1 MLYKYITVV
10 LMMCAGKATY
20 AHKQDASSACA
31 ERRVANGGAAA
42 KTTVAAIEENDYDVK
57 HLKFNL
63 ALTNT
68 STYVSGDVT
77 TTAQVTVTTMPVYAF
92 ELDGAI
98 TIDSFKLNG
107 ALMPVTS
114 SGAVRKVTLSSAIAQ
129 NTVFTAQVFY
139 HGAAA
144 AGTGQFFTG
153 GLNPVNTNGFKLMYS
168 ISDDL
173 FADDW
178 WPAKQS
184 LQDKI
189 DSVDMWVTVDDTLK
203 VGSNGLLK
211 NTVPLAGNKVRYEWK
226 TKHPI
231 EYYLISVAVA
241 PYNEYSYYM
250 HYTDGSNDSMLIQ
263 NYVYNT
269 PGHLTSTA
277 KAALDS
283 TGLIVDYYSQLF
295 GRYAFDDEKYGHSMS
310 PLGGGMEHQTM
321 TTMGVD
327 AYSDVTL
334 ISHELGHQWWGNN
347 VSFASWRD
355 VWLSE
360 GITSYCEQLFVE
372 KFRGTAAQKAYRTK
386 VMNQAKAGT
395 GSVYVD
401 DTTQVWRI
409 FDGTLTYK
417 KGASVTHMLR
427 YLAPQDSLFFKG
439 LRRYRQQFY
448 NGTAYT
454 KDLKQAMEIEYGTN
468 LDTFFNQWIYGEGY
482 PSYSA
487 RWAQQ
492 GSTLVIQIK
501 QNTTKA
507 SSVPCFHMPIEIK
520 LITNNGDKI
529 IKLYN
534 NANTQTFVTTC
545 ADIVSNIQ
553 IDPDDHILNS
563 GGLVQKDDAILN
575 VAGVALDEFAVQP
588 NPASDNWLVKGIP
601 TGAQC
606 ILTDM
611 AGKVL
616 WQQTATGDIVVPAK
630 DLIPGSYTLSV
641 SNKGTRAVSARLIK
655 Y

>member
-10 LMMCAGKATY
+10 LMICAGKATY

-31 ERRVANGGAAA
+31 ERRVASGGAAA

-92 ELDGAI
+92 ELDAAI

-107 ALMPVTS
+107 VLMPVTS
-114 SGAVRKVTLSSAIAQ
+114 AGAVRKVTLSSALAQ

-139 HGAAA
+139 HGAAT
-144 AGTGQFFTG
+144 AGNGQFFSA
-153 GLNPVNTNGFKLMYS
+153 GLHPVTANGFKLMYS

-372 KFRGTAAQKAYRTK
+372 KFRGAAAQKAYRTK

-454 KDLKQAMEIEYGTN
+454 KDLKQAMEVEYGTN

-553 IDPDDHILNS
+553 IDPDDHVLNS

-641 SNKGTRAVSARLIK
+641 SKKGTRAVSARLIK

>member
-1 MLYKYITVV
+1 
-10 LMMCAGKATY
+10 MCAGTATY
-20 AHKQDASSACA
+20 AHKQDAGSDCA
-31 ERRVANGGAAA
+31 ERRVASGGAAA
-42 KTTVAAIEENDYDVK
+42 KTTIATIEENDYDVK

-77 TTAQVTVTTMPVYAF
+77 TTAHVTATTMPVYAF
-92 ELDGAI
+92 ELDAAI

-107 ALMPVTS
+107 VLMPVTS
-114 SGAVRKVTLSSAIAQ
+114 AGAVRKVTLSSALAQ

-139 HGAAA
+139 HGAAT
-144 AGTGQFFTG
+144 AGNGQFFSA
-153 GLNPVNTNGFKLMYS
+153 GLHPVTANGFKLMYS

-178 WPAKQS
+178 WPCKQS

-211 NTVPLAGNKVRYEWK
+211 NTVALTGNKVRYEWK

-269 PGHLTSTA
+269 PGHFTPTA

-283 TGLIVDYYSQLF
+283 TGLIVDHFSNIF

-321 TTMGVD
+321 TTMGTG
-327 AYSDVTL
+327 AYTDVTL
-334 ISHELGHQWWGNN
+334 IAHELGHQWWGNN

-372 KFRGTAAQKAYRTK
+372 KFRGAAAQKAYRTM

-439 LRRYRQQFY
+439 MRTYRQQFY
-448 NGTAYT
+448 NGTATT
-454 KDLKQAMEIEYGTN
+454 KDLKLAMESVYGAS

-482 PSYSA
+482 PSYNA
-487 RWAQQ
+487 KWAQQ
-492 GSTLVIQIK
+492 GNTLVIQLK
-501 QNTTKA
+501 QTTTKA
-507 SSVPCFHMPIEIK
+507 SSVPCFHMPVEIK

-545 ADIVSNIQ
+545 TDEVSNIQ
-553 IDPDDHILNS
+553 IDPDDHILNA
-563 GGLVQKDDAILN
+563 GGLVQKDNAVLK
-575 VAGVALDEFAVQP
+575 VAGITLNEFTVQP

-601 TGAQC
+601 AGAQC

-616 WQQTATGDIVVPAK
+616 WQQTAEGDIVVPAK
-630 DLIPGSYTLSV
+630 DLAPGSYTLSV
-641 SNKGTRAVSARLIK
+641 SKKGSRPVSARLIK

>member
-553 IDPDDHILNS
+553 IDPDDHVLNS

-641 SNKGTRAVSARLIK
+641 SKKGTRAVSARLIK

>member
-1 MLYKYITVV
+1 MV
-10 LMMCAGKATY
+10 CAGTVTY
-20 AHKQDASSACA
+20 AHKQDAGSACA
-31 ERRVANGGAAA
+31 ERRVASGGAAA
-42 KTTVAAIEENDYDVK
+42 KTTIAAIEENDYDVK

-68 STYVSGDVT
+68 STTVSGDVT
-77 TTAQVTVTTMPVYAF
+77 TTAQVTATTMPVYAF

-114 SGAVRKVTLSSAIAQ
+114 AGAVRKVTLSSALAQ
-129 NTVFTAQVFY
+129 NTVFIAQVFY

-211 NTVPLAGNKVRYEWK
+211 NTVSLPGNKKRYEWK

-269 PGHLTSTA
+269 PGHLTATA

-283 TGLIVDYYSQLF
+283 TGLIVDYYSQIF
-295 GRYAFDDEKYGHSMS
+295 GRYAFDDEKYGHCMS

-327 AYSDVTL
+327 AYNDVTL

-360 GITSYCEQLFVE
+360 GITSYCEQLFVG
-372 KFRGTAAQKAYRTK
+372 KFGGAVAQKVYRTM
-386 VMNQAKAGT
+386 VMNQAKAAT

-401 DTTQVWRI
+401 DTTKVWRI
-409 FDGTLTYK
+409 FDGVLTYK
-417 KGASVTHMLR
+417 KGASVTHMLH

-439 LRRYRQQFY
+439 LRAYRQQFY
-448 NGTAYT
+448 NGAAYT
-454 KDLKQAMEIEYGTN
+454 KDLKQAMETVYGTS

-482 PSYSA
+482 PMYGA
-487 RWAQQ
+487 KWAQQ
-492 GSTLVIQIK
+492 GSTLVIQLT
-501 QNTTKA
+501 QSTTKA
-507 SSVPCFHMPIEIK
+507 ASVPCFHMPVEIR
-520 LITNNGDKI
+520 LVTNNGDKI

-545 ADIVSNIQ
+545 TDVVSNIQ
-553 IDPDDHILNS
+553 IDPDDHILN
-563 GGLVQKDDAILN
+563 GGGFVQKDNALLN
-575 VAGVALDEFAVQP
+575 VHGVVLDEFNVQP
-588 NPASDNWLVKGIP
+588 NPASDSWVAKGISA
-601 TGAQC
+601 GAKC
-606 ILTDM
+606 VLTDM

-616 WQQTATGDIVVPAK
+616 WQQVAEGDVVVPAK
-630 DLIPGSYTLSV
+630 ELAAGTYTLSV
-641 SNKGTRAVSARLIK
+641 SKNGTKPLYTRLIK

>member
-10 LMMCAGKATY
+10 LMICAGKATY

-31 ERRVANGGAAA
+31 ERRVASGGAAA

-114 SGAVRKVTLSSAIAQ
+114 AGAVRKVTLSSAIAQ

-372 KFRGTAAQKAYRTK
+372 KFRGAAAQKAYRTK

-454 KDLKQAMEIEYGTN
+454 KDLKQAMEVEYGTN

-553 IDPDDHILNS
+553 IDPDDHVLNS

-641 SNKGTRAVSARLIK
+641 SKKGTRAVSARLIK

>member
-1 MLYKYITVV
+1 
-10 LMMCAGKATY
+10 MCAGTATY
-20 AHKQDASSACA
+20 AHKQDAGSACA
-31 ERRVANGGAAA
+31 ERRVASGGAAA
-42 KTTVAAIEENDYDVK
+42 KTTIATIEENDYDVK

-68 STYVSGDVT
+68 STYVSGDVM
-77 TTAQVTVTTMPVYAF
+77 TTAQVTATTMPVYAF
-92 ELDGAI
+92 ELDAAI

-107 ALMPVTS
+107 VLMPVTS
-114 SGAVRKVTLSSAIAQ
+114 AGAVRKVTLSSALAQ

-139 HGAAA
+139 HGAAT
-144 AGTGQFFTG
+144 AGNGQFFSA
-153 GLNPVNTNGFKLMYS
+153 GLHPVTANGFKLMYS

-178 WPAKQS
+178 WPCKQS

-211 NTVPLAGNKVRYEWK
+211 NTVALTGNKVRYEWK

-231 EYYLISVAVA
+231 EYYLISVAIA

-269 PGHLTSTA
+269 PGHFTPTA

-283 TGLIVDYYSQLF
+283 TGLIVDHFSNIF

-321 TTMGVD
+321 TTMGTG
-327 AYSDVTL
+327 AYTDVTL
-334 ISHELGHQWWGNN
+334 IAHELGHQWWGNN

-372 KFRGTAAQKAYRTK
+372 KFRGAAAQKAYRTM

-439 LRRYRQQFY
+439 MRTYRQQFY
-448 NGTAYT
+448 NGTATT
-454 KDLKQAMEIEYGTN
+454 KDLKLAMESVYGAS

-482 PSYSA
+482 PSYNA
-487 RWAQQ
+487 KWAQQ
-492 GSTLVIQIK
+492 GNTLVIQLK
-501 QNTTKA
+501 QTTTKA

-545 ADIVSNIQ
+545 TDEVSNIQ
-553 IDPDDHILNS
+553 IDPDDHILNA
-563 GGLVQKDDAILN
+563 GGLVQKDNAVLK
-575 VAGVALDEFAVQP
+575 VAGITLNEFTVQP

-601 TGAQC
+601 AGAQC

-616 WQQTATGDIVVPAK
+616 WQQTAEGDIVVPAK
-630 DLIPGSYTLSV
+630 DLVPGSYTLSV
-641 SNKGTRAVSARLIK
+641 SKKGTKPVCARLIK

>member
-575 VAGVALDEFAVQP
+575 VAGVALDEFAVQS

>member
-1 MLYKYITVV
+1 MLYKYLAVIMVCACTVS
-10 LMMCAGKATY
+10 Y
-20 AHKQDASSACA
+20 AHKQDAGSACA
-31 ERRVANGGAAA
+31 ERRVASGGTAA

-68 STYVSGDVT
+68 STNVSGDVT
-77 TTAQVTVTTMPVYAF
+77 TTAQVTATTMPVYAF
-92 ELDGAI
+92 ELDAAI

-107 ALMPVTS
+107 VLMSVAS
-114 SGAVRKVTLSSAIAQ
+114 AGAVRKVTLSSALAQ
-129 NTVFTAQVFY
+129 NTMFTAQVFY
-139 HGAAA
+139 HGAAT
-144 AGTGQFFTG
+144 AGNGQFFSA
-153 GLNPVNTNGFKLMYS
+153 GLHPVTANGFKLMYS

-178 WPAKQS
+178 WPCKQS

-211 NTVPLAGNKVRYEWK
+211 NTVPLSGNKVRYEWK

-269 PGHLTSTA
+269 PGHFTPTA

-283 TGLIVDYYSQLF
+283 TGLIVDHFSNIF

-321 TTMGVD
+321 TTMGTG
-327 AYSDVTL
+327 AYTDVTL
-334 ISHELGHQWWGNN
+334 IAHELGHQWWGNN

-372 KFRGTAAQKAYRTK
+372 KFRGAAAQKAYRTM

-439 LRRYRQQFY
+439 LRTYRQLFY
-448 NGTAYT
+448 NGTATT
-454 KDLKQAMEIEYGTN
+454 KDLKLAMESVYNTS

-487 RWAQQ
+487 KWAQQ
-492 GSTLVIQIK
+492 GSTLVIQLK
-501 QNTTKA
+501 QTTTKA
-507 SSVPCFHMPIEIK
+507 SSVPCFHMPVEIK

-534 NANTQTFVTTC
+534 NATTQTFVINSS
-545 ADIVSNIQ
+545 DVVSNMQ
-553 IDPDDHILNS
+553 IDPEDNVLNA
-563 GGLVQKDDAILN
+563 GGLVQKDDAVLK
-575 VAGVALDEFAVQP
+575 VAGIELDEFTVQP
-588 NPASDNWLVKGIP
+588 NPASDSWLVKGIP
-601 TGAQC
+601 KGALC

-616 WQQTATGDIVVPAK
+616 WQKTAEGDIVVPAK
-630 DLIPGSYTLSV
+630 DLASGSYTLSISKNSSRTV
-641 SNKGTRAVSARLIK
+641 HARLIK

>member
-1 MLYKYITVV
+1 
-10 LMMCAGKATY
+10 MMCAGKATY
-20 AHKQDASSACA
+20 AHKQDAGSACA

-77 TTAQVTVTTMPVYAF
+77 TTAQVTATTMPVYAF
-92 ELDGAI
+92 ELDFTI

-114 SGAVRKVTLSSAIAQ
+114 AGAVRKVTLSSALAQ
-129 NTVFTAQVFY
+129 NAVFTAQVFY

-269 PGHLTSTA
+269 PGHFTPTA

-372 KFRGTAAQKAYRTK
+372 KFRGAAAQKAYRTK

-454 KDLKQAMEIEYGTN
+454 KDLKQAMEVEYGTN

-553 IDPDDHILNS
+553 IDPDDHVLNS

-630 DLIPGSYTLSV
+630 DLAPGSYTLSV
-641 SNKGTRAVSARLIK
+641 SKKGTRAVSARLIK

>member
-1 MLYKYITVV
+1 
-10 LMMCAGKATY
+10 MCVGTATY
-20 AHKQDASSACA
+20 AHKQDAGSACA
-31 ERRVANGGAAA
+31 ERRVVSGGAAA
-42 KTTVAAIEENDYDVK
+42 KTTIATIEENDYDVK
-57 HLKFNL
+57 YLKFNL

-77 TTAQVTVTTMPVYAF
+77 TTAQVTATTLPVYAF
-92 ELDGAI
+92 ELDAAI

-107 ALMPVTS
+107 VLMPVTS
-114 SGAVRKVTLSSAIAQ
+114 AGAVRKVTLSSALAQ

-139 HGAAA
+139 HGAAT
-144 AGTGQFFTG
+144 AGNGQFFSA
-153 GLNPVNTNGFKLMYS
+153 GLHPVTANGFKLMYS

-178 WPAKQS
+178 WPCKQS

-226 TKHPI
+226 TKHLI

-269 PGHLTSTA
+269 PGHFTPTA

-283 TGLIVDYYSQLF
+283 TGLIVDYFSNIF

-321 TTMGVD
+321 TTMGTG
-327 AYSDVTL
+327 AYTDVTL
-334 ISHELGHQWWGNN
+334 IAHELGHQWWGNN

-360 GITSYCEQLFVE
+360 GITSYCEQLYVE
-372 KFRGTAAQKAYRTK
+372 KFRGAATQKAYRTM

-439 LRRYRQQFY
+439 MRTYRQQFY
-448 NGTAYT
+448 NGTAT
-454 KDLKQAMEIEYGTN
+454 TQDLKLAMESVYGAS

-482 PSYSA
+482 PSYNA
-487 RWAQQ
+487 KWAQQ
-492 GSTLVIQIK
+492 GNTLVIQLK
-501 QNTTKA
+501 QTTTKA

-545 ADIVSNIQ
+545 ADEVSNIQ
-553 IDPDDHILNS
+553 IDPDDNILNA
-563 GGLVQKDDAILN
+563 GGLVQKDNAVLKVVGI
-575 VAGVALDEFAVQP
+575 ALDEFTVQP

-601 TGAQC
+601 AGAQC

-616 WQQTATGDIVVPAK
+616 WQQTAEGDIVVPAK
-630 DLIPGSYTLSV
+630 DLAPGSYTLSV
-641 SNKGTRAVSARLIK
+641 SKKGTKPVSARLIK

>member
-1 MLYKYITVV
+1 
-10 LMMCAGKATY
+10 MCAGTATY
-20 AHKQDASSACA
+20 AHKQDAGSDCA
-31 ERRVANGGAAA
+31 ERRVASGGAAA
-42 KTTVAAIEENDYDVK
+42 KTTIATIEENDYDVK

-77 TTAQVTVTTMPVYAF
+77 TTAHVTATTMPVYAF
-92 ELDGAI
+92 ELDAAI

-107 ALMPVTS
+107 VLMPVTS
-114 SGAVRKVTLSSAIAQ
+114 AGAVRKVTLSSALAQ

-139 HGAAA
+139 HGAAT
-144 AGTGQFFTG
+144 AGNGQFFSA
-153 GLNPVNTNGFKLMYS
+153 GLHPVTANGFKLMYS

-178 WPAKQS
+178 WPCKQS

-211 NTVPLAGNKVRYEWK
+211 NTAALTGNKVRYEWK

-269 PGHLTSTA
+269 PGHFTPTA

-283 TGLIVDYYSQLF
+283 TGLIVDHFSNIF

-321 TTMGVD
+321 TTMGTG
-327 AYSDVTL
+327 AYTDVTL
-334 ISHELGHQWWGNN
+334 IAHELGHQWWGNN

-372 KFRGTAAQKAYRTK
+372 KFRGAAAQKAYRTM

-439 LRRYRQQFY
+439 MRTYRQQFY
-448 NGTAYT
+448 NGTATT
-454 KDLKQAMEIEYGTN
+454 KDLKLVMESVYGAS

-482 PSYSA
+482 PSYNA
-487 RWAQQ
+487 KWAQQ
-492 GSTLVIQIK
+492 GNTLVIQLK
-501 QNTTKA
+501 QTTTKA
-507 SSVPCFHMPIEIK
+507 SSVPCFHMPVEIK

-545 ADIVSNIQ
+545 TDEVSNIQ
-553 IDPDDHILNS
+553 IDPDDHILNA
-563 GGLVQKDDAILN
+563 GGLVQKDNAVLK
-575 VAGVALDEFAVQP
+575 VAGITLNEFTVQP

-601 TGAQC
+601 AGAQC

-616 WQQTATGDIVVPAK
+616 WQQTAEDDIVVPAK
-630 DLIPGSYTLSV
+630 DLAPGSYTLSV
-641 SNKGTRAVSARLIK
+641 SKKGSRPVSARLIK

>member
-1 MLYKYITVV
+1 M
-10 LMMCAGKATY
+10 MMCTGFTAS
-20 AHKQDASSACA
+20 AHKNCA
-31 ERRVANGGAAA
+31 ERRVASGGAAA
-42 KTTVAAIEENDYDVK
+42 KTTIAAIEENDYDVK

-68 STYVSGDVT
+68 SVTVKGDVT
-77 TTAQVTVTTMPVYAF
+77 TTAQVTATTMPVYAF
-92 ELDGAI
+92 ELDAAI

-107 ALMPVTS
+107 VLVPSILST
-114 SGAVRKVTLSSAIAQ
+114 GAVHKVTLPSALAQ
-129 NTVFTAQVFY
+129 NTMFTAQVFY
-139 HGAAA
+139 HGAAT
-144 AGTGQFFTG
+144 AGNGQFFNG
-153 GLNPVNTNGFKLMYS
+153 GLNPMDDGGFKLMYS
-168 ISDDL
+168 LSDDL

-178 WPAKQS
+178 WPCKQA

-211 NTVPLAGNKVRYEWK
+211 NITTLPGSKKRYEWK

-241 PYNEYSYYM
+241 PYVDYSYYM
-250 HYTDGSNDSMLIQ
+250 HYTDGSNDSTLIQ

-269 PGHLTSTA
+269 PGHFTPAA

-283 TGLIVDYYSQLF
+283 TGMIVDYFSNLF
-295 GRYAFDDEKYGHSMS
+295 GRYAFDDEKYGHCMS
-310 PLGGGMEHQTM
+310 PLSGGMEHQTM
-321 TTMGVD
+321 TTMGTG

-334 ISHELGHQWWGNN
+334 ISHELGHQWWGDN

-372 KFRGTAAQKAYRTK
+372 KFRGPAAQKAYRTM
-386 VMNQAKAGT
+386 VMNQAKTGT

-409 FDGTLTYK
+409 FDGQLTYK

-439 LRRYRQQFY
+439 LRTYRQQFY

-454 KDLKQAMEIEYGTN
+454 KDLKLAMESVYGTS
-468 LDTFFNQWIYGEGY
+468 LDTFFNQWIYGEGF

-487 RWAQQ
+487 KWYQQ

-501 QNTTKA
+501 QTTTKPT
-507 SSVPCFHMPIEIK
+507 SVPCFHMPIEIK
-520 LITNNGDKI
+520 LNTNNGDQY

-534 NANTQTFVTTC
+534 NAATQTFVTTC
-545 ADIVSNIQ
+545 ADVVSNIQ
-553 IDPDDHILNS
+553 IDPDDHILNG
-563 GGLVQKDDAILN
+563 GGLIQKDAAVLGI
-575 VAGVALDEFAVQP
+575 AGISNHAFTVQP
-588 NPASDNWLVKGIP
+588 NPANDSWLVSGLSANAHCTLI
-601 TGAQC
+601 
-606 ILTDM
+606 DM
-611 AGKVL
+611 SGKVL
-616 WQQTATGDIVVPAK
+616 WQQTATGEVAIPAK
-630 DLIPGSYTLSV
+630 DLPVGTYTLSV
-641 SNKGTRAVSARLIK
+641 HKEGARAVHTRLVK

>member
-1 MLYKYITVV
+1 
-10 LMMCAGKATY
+10 MCVGTATY
-20 AHKQDASSACA
+20 AHKQDAGSACA
-31 ERRVANGGAAA
+31 ERRVASGGAAA
-42 KTTVAAIEENDYDVK
+42 KTTIATIEENDYDVK

-77 TTAQVTVTTMPVYAF
+77 TTAQVTATTMPVYAF
-92 ELDGAI
+92 ELDAAI

-107 ALMPVTS
+107 VLMPVTS
-114 SGAVRKVTLSSAIAQ
+114 AGAVRKVTLSSALAQ

-139 HGAAA
+139 HGAAT
-144 AGTGQFFTG
+144 AGNGQFFSA
-153 GLNPVNTNGFKLMYS
+153 GLHPVTANGFKLMYS

-178 WPAKQS
+178 WPCKQS

-211 NTVPLAGNKVRYEWK
+211 NTVALTGNKVRYEWK

-269 PGHLTSTA
+269 PGHFTPTA

-283 TGLIVDYYSQLF
+283 TGLIVDYFSNIF

-321 TTMGVD
+321 TTMGTG
-327 AYSDVTL
+327 AYTDVTL
-334 ISHELGHQWWGNN
+334 IAHELGHQWWGNN

-372 KFRGTAAQKAYRTK
+372 KFRGAAAQKAYRTM

-439 LRRYRQQFY
+439 MRTYRQQFY
-448 NGTAYT
+448 NGTATT
-454 KDLKQAMEIEYGTN
+454 KDLKLAMESVYGTS

-482 PSYSA
+482 PSYNA
-487 RWAQQ
+487 KWAQQ
-492 GSTLVIQIK
+492 GNTLVIQLK
-501 QNTTKA
+501 QTTTKA

-545 ADIVSNIQ
+545 ADEVSNIQ
-553 IDPDDHILNS
+553 IDPDDHILNA
-563 GGLVQKDDAILN
+563 GGLVQKDNAVLK
-575 VAGVALDEFAVQP
+575 VAGITLNEFTVQP

-601 TGAQC
+601 AGALC

-616 WQQTATGDIVVPAK
+616 WQQTAEGDIVVPAK
-630 DLIPGSYTLSV
+630 DLAPGSYTLSV
-641 SNKGTRAVSARLIK
+641 SKKGSRPVSARLIK

>member
-1 MLYKYITVV
+1 MV
-10 LMMCAGKATY
+10 CAGTATH
-20 AHKQDASSACA
+20 AHKHDAGSACA
-31 ERRVANGGAAA
+31 ERRVASGGAAA
-42 KTTVAAIEENDYDVK
+42 KTTVATIEENDYDVK

-77 TTAQVTVTTMPVYAF
+77 TTALVTSTTMPVYAF
-92 ELDGAI
+92 ELDFAI

-114 SGAVRKVTLSSAIAQ
+114 AGAVRKVTLSSALAQ
-129 NTVFTAQVFY
+129 NAVFTAQVFY
-139 HGAAA
+139 HGAAT
-144 AGTGQFFTG
+144 AGNGQFFSA
-153 GLNPVNTNGFKLMYS
+153 GLHPVTANGFKLMYS

-178 WPAKQS
+178 WPCKQS

-250 HYTDGSNDSMLIQ
+250 HYTDGRNDSMLIQ

-269 PGHLTSTA
+269 PGHLTPTA

-283 TGLIVDYYSQLF
+283 TGLIVDHFSNIF
-295 GRYAFDDEKYGHSMS
+295 GRYAFDDEKYGHCMS

-321 TTMGVD
+321 TTMGTG
-327 AYSDVTL
+327 AYNDVTL
-334 ISHELGHQWWGNN
+334 IAHELGHQWWGNN

-372 KFRGTAAQKAYRTK
+372 KFRGAAAQKAYRTM
-386 VMNQAKAGT
+386 VMNQAKAGS

-448 NGTAYT
+448 NGSAYT
-454 KDLKQAMEIEYGTN
+454 KDLKQAMETEYGTS

-501 QNTTKA
+501 QTTTKA
-507 SSVPCFHMPIEIK
+507 SSVPCFHMPVEIK

-534 NANTQTFVTTC
+534 NTNTQTFVTTC
-545 ADIVSNIQ
+545 TDMVSNIQ
-553 IDPDDHILNS
+553 IDPDDHILNA

-575 VAGVALDEFAVQP
+575 VAGVVLDEFVVQP

-601 TGAQC
+601 AGAQC
-606 ILTDM
+606 MLVDM
-611 AGKVL
+611 GGKTL
-616 WQQTATGDIVVPAK
+616 WQHTAEGDVVVPAK
-630 DLIPGSYTLSV
+630 DLTPGSYTLSV
-641 SNKGTRAVSARLIK
+641 SKKGARAVHTRLIK

>member
-1 MLYKYITVV
+1 MLYKYLAAIMVCACTV
-10 LMMCAGKATY
+10 TY
-20 AHKQDASSACA
+20 AHKQDAGSACA
-31 ERRVANGGAAA
+31 ERRVASGDAAA
-42 KTTVAAIEENDYDVK
+42 KTTIAAIEENDYDVK

-68 STYVSGDVT
+68 STNVSGDVT
-77 TTAQVTVTTMPVYAF
+77 TTAQVTATTMPVYAF
-92 ELDGAI
+92 ELDAAI

-107 ALMPVTS
+107 VLLPVTS
-114 SGAVRKVTLSSAIAQ
+114 AGAVRKVTLSSALAQ
-129 NTVFTAQVFY
+129 NTVFIAQVFY
-139 HGAAA
+139 HGAAT
-144 AGTGQFFTG
+144 AGNGQFFSA
-153 GLNPVNTNGFKLMYS
+153 GLHPVTANGFKLMYS

-178 WPAKQS
+178 WPCKQS

-269 PGHLTSTA
+269 PGHFTPTA

-283 TGLIVDYYSQLF
+283 TGLIVDHFSNIF

-321 TTMGVD
+321 TTMGTG
-327 AYSDVTL
+327 AYTDVTL
-334 ISHELGHQWWGNN
+334 IAHELGHQWWGNN

-372 KFRGTAAQKAYRTK
+372 KFRGTAAQKAYRTM

-417 KGASVTHMLR
+417 KGASVTHMMR

-439 LRRYRQQFY
+439 LRIYRQQFY
-448 NGTAYT
+448 NGTATT
-454 KDLKQAMEIEYGTN
+454 KDLKLAMESVYNTS

-487 RWAQQ
+487 KWAQQ
-492 GSTLVIQIK
+492 GNTLVIQLK
-501 QNTTKA
+501 QTTTKA

-534 NANTQTFVTTC
+534 NATTQTFVINSS
-545 ADIVSNIQ
+545 DVVSNMQ
-553 IDPDDHILNS
+553 IDPEDNVLNA
-563 GGLVQKDDAILN
+563 GGLVQKDDAVLK
-575 VAGVALDEFAVQP
+575 VAGIELDEFTVQP
-588 NPASDNWLVKGIP
+588 NPASDSWLIKGSP
-601 TGAQC
+601 KGALC

-616 WQQTATGDIVVPAK
+616 WQQTAEGDIVVPAK
-630 DLIPGSYTLSV
+630 DLAPGSYTLSV
-641 SNKGTRAVSARLIK
+641 SKKGTKPVSARLIK

>member
-1 MLYKYITVV
+1 MLYKYITVM
-10 LMMCAGKATY
+10 MMCAGTATY
-20 AHKQDASSACA
+20 AHKQDAGSTCA
-31 ERRVANGGAAA
+31 ERRVASGGAAA
-42 KTTVAAIEENDYDVK
+42 KTTIATIEENDYDVK

-68 STYVSGDVT
+68 STNVSGDVT
-77 TTAQVTVTTMPVYAF
+77 TTAQVTATTMPVYAF
-92 ELDGAI
+92 ELDAAI

-107 ALMPVTS
+107 VLMPVTS
-114 SGAVRKVTLSSAIAQ
+114 AGAVRKVTLSSALSQ

-139 HGAAA
+139 HGAAT
-144 AGTGQFFTG
+144 AGNGQFFSA
-153 GLNPVNTNGFKLMYS
+153 GLHPVTANGFKLMYS

-178 WPAKQS
+178 WPCKQS

-211 NTVPLAGNKVRYEWK
+211 NTVALTGNKVRYEWK

-231 EYYLISVAVA
+231 EYYLISVAIA

-269 PGHLTSTA
+269 PGHFTPTA

-283 TGLIVDYYSQLF
+283 TGLIVDHFSNIF

-321 TTMGVD
+321 TTMGTG
-327 AYSDVTL
+327 AYTDVTL
-334 ISHELGHQWWGNN
+334 IAHELGHQWWGNN

-372 KFRGTAAQKAYRTK
+372 KFRGAAAQKAYRTM

-439 LRRYRQQFY
+439 MRTYRQQFY
-448 NGTAYT
+448 NGTATT
-454 KDLKQAMEIEYGTN
+454 KDLKLAMESVYGTS

-482 PSYSA
+482 PSYNA
-487 RWAQQ
+487 KWAQQ
-492 GSTLVIQIK
+492 GNTLVIQLK
-501 QNTTKA
+501 QTTTKA

-545 ADIVSNIQ
+545 TDEVSNIQ
-553 IDPDDHILNS
+553 IDPDDHILNA
-563 GGLVQKDDAILN
+563 GGLVQKDNAVLK
-575 VAGVALDEFAVQP
+575 VAGITLNEFTVQP

-601 TGAQC
+601 AGALC

-616 WQQTATGDIVVPAK
+616 WQQTAEGDIVVPAK
-630 DLIPGSYTLSV
+630 DLAPGSYTLSV
-641 SNKGTRAVSARLIK
+641 SKKGSRPVSARLIK

>member
-1 MLYKYITVV
+1 
-10 LMMCAGKATY
+10 MCVGTATY
-20 AHKQDASSACA
+20 AHKQDAGSACA
-31 ERRVANGGAAA
+31 ERRVASGGAAA
-42 KTTVAAIEENDYDVK
+42 KTTIATIEENDYDVK

-68 STYVSGDVT
+68 STNVSGDVM
-77 TTAQVTVTTMPVYAF
+77 TTAQVTATTMPVYAF
-92 ELDGAI
+92 ELDAAI

-107 ALMPVTS
+107 VLMPVTS
-114 SGAVRKVTLSSAIAQ
+114 AGAVRKVTLSSALAQ

-139 HGAAA
+139 HGAAT
-144 AGTGQFFTG
+144 AGNGQFFSA
-153 GLNPVNTNGFKLMYS
+153 GLHPVTANGFKLMYS

-178 WPAKQS
+178 WPCKQS

-211 NTVPLAGNKVRYEWK
+211 NTVALTGNKVRYEWK

-269 PGHLTSTA
+269 PGHFTPTA

-283 TGLIVDYYSQLF
+283 TGLIVDYFSNIF

-321 TTMGVD
+321 TTMGTG
-327 AYSDVTL
+327 AYTDVTL
-334 ISHELGHQWWGNN
+334 IAHELGHQWWGNN

-360 GITSYCEQLFVE
+360 GITSYCEQLYVE
-372 KFRGTAAQKAYRTK
+372 KFRGAVAQKAYRTM

-439 LRRYRQQFY
+439 MRTYRQQFY
-448 NGTAYT
+448 NGTATT
-454 KDLKQAMEIEYGTN
+454 KDLKLAMESVYGTS

-482 PSYSA
+482 PSYNA
-487 RWAQQ
+487 KWAQQ
-492 GSTLVIQIK
+492 GNTLVIQLK
-501 QNTTKA
+501 QTTTKA

-545 ADIVSNIQ
+545 ADEVSNIQ
-553 IDPDDHILNS
+553 IDPDDNILNA
-563 GGLVQKDDAILN
+563 GGLVQKDNAVLK
-575 VAGVALDEFAVQP
+575 VAGIELDEFTVQP
-588 NPASDNWLVKGIP
+588 NPTSDNWLVKGIP
-601 TGAQC
+601 AGAQC

-616 WQQTATGDIVVPAK
+616 WQQTAEGDIVVPAK
-630 DLIPGSYTLSV
+630 DLAPGSYTLSV
-641 SNKGTRAVSARLIK
+641 SKKGSRPVSARLIK

>member
-1 MLYKYITVV
+1 MLYKYLAAIMVCACTV
-10 LMMCAGKATY
+10 TY
-20 AHKQDASSACA
+20 AHKQDAGSACA
-31 ERRVANGGAAA
+31 ERRVASGDAAA
-42 KTTVAAIEENDYDVK
+42 KTTIAAIEENDYDVK

-68 STYVSGDVT
+68 STNVSGDVT
-77 TTAQVTVTTMPVYAF
+77 TTAQVTATTMPVYAF
-92 ELDGAI
+92 ELDAAI

-107 ALMPVTS
+107 VLLPVTS
-114 SGAVRKVTLSSAIAQ
+114 AGAVRKVTLSSALAQ
-129 NTVFTAQVFY
+129 NTVFIAQVFY
-139 HGAAA
+139 HGAAT
-144 AGTGQFFTG
+144 AGNGQFFSA
-153 GLNPVNTNGFKLMYS
+153 GLHPVTANGFKLMYS

-178 WPAKQS
+178 WPCKQS

-211 NTVPLAGNKVRYEWK
+211 NTVPFAGNKVRYEWK

-269 PGHLTSTA
+269 PGHFTPTA

-283 TGLIVDYYSQLF
+283 TGLIVDYFSNIF

-321 TTMGVD
+321 TTMGTG
-327 AYSDVTL
+327 AYTDVTL
-334 ISHELGHQWWGNN
+334 IAHELGHQWWGNN

-372 KFRGTAAQKAYRTK
+372 KFRGTAAQKAYRTM

-439 LRRYRQQFY
+439 LRTYRQQFY
-448 NGTAYT
+448 NSTATT
-454 KDLKQAMEIEYGTN
+454 KDLKLAMESVYNTS

-487 RWAQQ
+487 KWAQQ
-492 GSTLVIQIK
+492 GNTLVIQLK
-501 QNTTKA
+501 QTTTKA

-534 NANTQTFVTTC
+534 NATTQTFVINSS
-545 ADIVSNIQ
+545 DVVSNMQ
-553 IDPDDHILNS
+553 IDPEDNVLNA
-563 GGLVQKDDAILN
+563 GGLVQKDDVVLK
-575 VAGVALDEFAVQP
+575 VAGIELDEFTVQP
-588 NPASDNWLVKGIP
+588 NPASDSWLVKGIP
-601 TGAQC
+601 EGALC

-616 WQQTATGDIVVPAK
+616 WQQTAEGDIVVPAK
-630 DLIPGSYTLSV
+630 DLAPGSYTLSV
-641 SNKGTRAVSARLIK
+641 SNTSSRPVSARLIK

>member
-1 MLYKYITVV
+1 MLYKYLAVIMVCACTVS
-10 LMMCAGKATY
+10 Y
-20 AHKQDASSACA
+20 AHKQDAGSACA
-31 ERRVANGGAAA
+31 ERRVASGGTAA

-68 STYVSGDVT
+68 STNVSGDVT
-77 TTAQVTVTTMPVYAF
+77 TTAQVTATTMPVYAF
-92 ELDGAI
+92 ELDAAI

-107 ALMPVTS
+107 VLMSVAS
-114 SGAVRKVTLSSAIAQ
+114 AGAVRKVTLSSALAQ
-129 NTVFTAQVFY
+129 NTMFTAQVFY
-139 HGAAA
+139 HGAAT
-144 AGTGQFFTG
+144 AGNGQFFSA
-153 GLNPVNTNGFKLMYS
+153 GLHPVTANGFKLMYS

-178 WPAKQS
+178 WPCKQS

-211 NTVPLAGNKVRYEWK
+211 NTVPLSGNKVRYEWK

-250 HYTDGSNDSMLIQ
+250 HYTDGCNDSMLIQ

-269 PGHLTSTA
+269 PGHFTPTA

-283 TGLIVDYYSQLF
+283 TGLIVDHFSNIF

-321 TTMGVD
+321 TTMGTG
-327 AYSDVTL
+327 AYTDVTL
-334 ISHELGHQWWGNN
+334 IAHELGHQWWGNN

-372 KFRGTAAQKAYRTK
+372 KFRGAAAQKAYRTM

-439 LRRYRQQFY
+439 LRTYRQLFY
-448 NGTAYT
+448 NGTATT
-454 KDLKQAMEIEYGTN
+454 KDLKLAMESVYNTS

-487 RWAQQ
+487 KWAQQ
-492 GSTLVIQIK
+492 GSTLVIQLK
-501 QNTTKA
+501 QTTTKA
-507 SSVPCFHMPIEIK
+507 SSVPCFHMPVEIK

-534 NANTQTFVTTC
+534 NATTQTFVINSS
-545 ADIVSNIQ
+545 DVVSNMQ
-553 IDPDDHILNS
+553 IDPEDNILNG
-563 GGLVQKDDAILN
+563 GGLVQKDDAVLK
-575 VAGVALDEFAVQP
+575 VAGIALNEFTVQP
-588 NPASDNWLVKGIP
+588 NPTSDSWLVKGIP
-601 TGAQC
+601 EGAQC

-616 WQQTATGDIVVPAK
+616 WQQTAAGDIVVPAK
-630 DLIPGSYTLSV
+630 DLASGSYTLSIIKNSSRTV
-641 SNKGTRAVSARLIK
+641 HARLIK

>member
-1 MLYKYITVV
+1 MV
-10 LMMCAGKATY
+10 CAGTLTY
-20 AHKQDASSACA
+20 AHKQDAGSTCA
-31 ERRVANGGAAA
+31 EHRIAGGGAAA
-42 KTTVAAIEENDYDVK
+42 KTTVAASEENDYDVK

-68 STYVSGDVT
+68 STTVSGDVT
-77 TTAQVTVTTMPVYAF
+77 TTAQVTATTMPVYAF
-92 ELDGAI
+92 ELDAAI

-107 ALMPVTS
+107 TLMPVAST
-114 SGAVRKVTLSSAIAQ
+114 GAVRKVTLSSALAQ

-139 HGAAA
+139 HGAAT
-144 AGTGQFFTG
+144 AGNGQFFSA
-153 GLNPVNTNGFKLMYS
+153 GLHPVTENGFKLMYS

-211 NTVPLAGNKVRYEWK
+211 NTVSLPGNKKRYEWK

-269 PGHLTSTA
+269 PGHLTPTA
-277 KAALDS
+277 KTALDS
-283 TGLIVDYYSQLF
+283 TGLIVDHFSNIF
-295 GRYAFDDEKYGHSMS
+295 GRYAFDDEKYGHCMS
-310 PLGGGMEHQTM
+310 PLSGGMEHQTM
-321 TTMGVD
+321 TTMGTI
-327 AYSDVTL
+327 AYTDVAL
-334 ISHELGHQWWGNN
+334 IAHELGHQWWGNN

-372 KFRGTAAQKAYRTK
+372 KFRGATAQKAYRTM
-386 VMNQAKAGT
+386 VMNQARVGS

-409 FDGTLTYK
+409 FDGALTYK

-448 NGTAYT
+448 NGAAYT
-454 KDLKQAMEIEYGTN
+454 KDLQQAMETEYGTS

-492 GSTLVIQIK
+492 GSKLVIQIK
-501 QNTTKA
+501 QTTTKA

-520 LITNNGDKI
+520 LITNNGAKI

-545 ADIVSNIQ
+545 TDEVTNIQ
-553 IDPDDHILNS
+553 IDPDDHILNA
-563 GGLVQKDDAILN
+563 GGLVQKDDAILH
-575 VAGVALDEFAVQP
+575 VAGVALDEFMVQP
-588 NPASDNWLVKGIP
+588 NPANDNWLVKGIP
-601 TGAQC
+601 QGAQC
-606 ILTDM
+606 ILIDM

-616 WQQTATGDIVVPAK
+616 WQQTADGEVIVPAK
-630 DLIPGSYTLSV
+630 ELAPGSYTLSV
-641 SNKGTRAVSARLIK
+641 SKKGIRAVHTRLIK